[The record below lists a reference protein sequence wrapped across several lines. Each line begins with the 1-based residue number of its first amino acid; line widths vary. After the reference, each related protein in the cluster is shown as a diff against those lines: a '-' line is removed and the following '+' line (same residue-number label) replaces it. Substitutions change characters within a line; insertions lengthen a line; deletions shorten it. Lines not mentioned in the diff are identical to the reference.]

1 MLAVLLT
8 VTIQCLNIGAEKW
21 VSVDGEYILF
31 ITLRTSQSTPGNM
44 VHVMSNMTWSVVVVI
59 RQLLAALRKPK
70 PVGSVVGLK
79 LWPVFIMLIAAAQ
92 HFNQNGNV

>member
-70 PVGSVVGLK
+70 PVCGRPETVARFHHVNRCSSAFQSK
-79 LWPVFIMLIAAAQ
+79 W
-92 HFNQNGNV
+92 